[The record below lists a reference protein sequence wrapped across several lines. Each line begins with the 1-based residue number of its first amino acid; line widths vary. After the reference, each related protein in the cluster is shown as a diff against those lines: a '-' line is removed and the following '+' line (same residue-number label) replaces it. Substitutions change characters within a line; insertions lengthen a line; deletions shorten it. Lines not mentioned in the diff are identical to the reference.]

1 MPKGVLSIII
11 LLVTILAFSFP
22 VFCPVNYT
30 DTVVRAESGP
40 DLTIEVTTSSPG
52 TPSMGDDVTFIIT
65 VSNRGTAT
73 SGQCYVAYYIDD
85 DYVADDYVS
94 AIAPDASAEYTFTWT
109 AEAGIHT
116 FTAVADYKGQVSE
129 SDEHNNEKTYT
140 LSTLAADLIIDSIT
154 WSPSEPSVG
163 STVIFSITIR
173 NQGTVAASSNRVDFY
188 IGGISR
194 GYKDIGRIDPG
205 GALTETFSW
214 FSKAGQHEIKAI
226 ADKNDSVPE
235 INEDN
240 NETTVVFSALLPDL
254 ITEDISWSPETPSI
268 GDNVSF
274 MVLVTNQGSGVS
286 GNATVNFYVDDTYL
300 DTDQTSKL
308 EAGASENATFYWV
321 AKAGAHE
328 IKTVIVTG
336 GILTESDKTNN
347 EKTITF
353 SPNLS
358 DLTISSIT
366 WSPAEPS
373 VRDNITFTIIIENQG
388 SGDSGESTVD
398 LHIDGSSAGGNALAQ
413 MDASASRQ
421 VIFTWRAEEGSH
433 QIRAVV
439 DPQDDVPESEES
451 NNEKTVTLTI
461 LPPDLIIEQIAWA
474 PPEPAIGD
482 KVAFTV
488 TVKNQGEAGSDYA
501 HIAYFIDDDR
511 VSSDYVSPI
520 SANATDNMTFTWTA
534 TPGEHAIKAYI
545 DFTGIVTESDETNNE
560 KTSTLVPLGP
570 DLIIKSIDW
579 SHNDPSVGETVTF
592 TVIVENDGDLRAD
605 SSLLHVYIDN
615 SPRGYQ
621 DIPAI
626 DPGTTVPRTFDWKVE
641 DGPHTIRAV
650 VDDSDLVAETSEKNI
665 ETVLVYPA
673 PDLTL
678 EAVTWSPVN
687 PSPGEKVTLT
697 AYIKNKGSRRAGSF
711 QVYLSIDDEVLSYRE
726 IPQLDAGA
734 RVTEYFE
741 WNAAI
746 GLHTVTLFA
755 DGADAVAEGVESNN
769 SETVAFSI
777 PAPDLTIESINWP
790 SGEPPTGGEVVFTVI
805 IRNQGDANARFS
817 SVSYYIDGEYLTSGQ
832 IDTLEPDAT
841 TEETFSTLISQSGPH
856 TIRVIIDEGNRI
868 HESDEENN
876 EKEITFSTENVTSS
890 SEPAPKPAPQ
900 KKPRPSP
907 APIPLTPE
915 EGGLKGEILF
925 GIVIAVFGGI
935 LLFALVQAFRN
946 K

>member
-1 MPKGVLSIII
+1 MPKKVLSIII
-11 LLVTILAFSFP
+11 LFVTILAFSCP
-22 VFCPVNYT
+22 LFCPVNYT
-30 DTVVRAESGP
+30 DTVARAESGP

-85 DYVADDYVS
+85 DYVTDDYVS
-94 AIAPDASAEYTFTWT
+94 AIAPDASAEYTFTWA

-140 LSTLAADLIIDSIT
+140 LSTLGADLIIDSIT

-173 NQGTVAASSNRVDFY
+173 NQGTIAASSNRVDFY
-188 IGGISR
+188 IDGISR

-226 ADKNDSVPE
+226 VDKNDSVPE
-235 INEDN
+235 VNEDN

-254 ITEDISWSPETPSI
+254 IIEDISWSPETPSI

-274 MVLVTNQGSGVS
+274 MVFVTNQGSGVS
-286 GNATVNFYVDDTYL
+286 GNATISFFVDDTCL

-308 EAGASENATFYWV
+308 EAGASGNATFYWI
-321 AKAGAHE
+321 AKAGSNV
-328 IKTVIVTG
+328 IKAIVTSG
-336 GILTESDKTNN
+336 GIFIESDETNN

-353 SPNLS
+353 SPNLP

-373 VRDNITFTIIIENQG
+373 VRDNITFTITIENQG
-388 SGDSGESTVD
+388 NGDSGESTVN
-398 LHIDGSSAGGNALAQ
+398 LYIDGVSAGDNALAQ
-413 MDASASRQ
+413 IEASANRQ
-421 VIFTWRAEEGSH
+421 VTFTWRVEEGSR

-439 DPQDDVPESEES
+439 NLQNDVPESEET
-451 NNEKTVTLTI
+451 NNEKMVTFSI
-461 LPPDLIIEQIAWA
+461 LPPDLIVEQIAWA

-482 KVAFTV
+482 KVTFTV
-488 TVKNQGEAGSDYA
+488 TVKNQGASGSDYSY
-501 HIAYFIDDDR
+501 IAYFIDDDR
-511 VSSDYVSPI
+511 VSSGHVNPI

-534 TPGEHAIKAYI
+534 IPGEHAIRAYI
-545 DFTGIVTESDETNNE
+545 DFTGIVAESDETNNE
-560 KTSTLVPLGP
+560 KTSTLVPIGP
-570 DLIIKSIDW
+570 DLIIKNIDW
-579 SHNDPSVGETVTF
+579 SHNDPAVGETVTF
-592 TVIVENDGDLRAD
+592 TVIVENDGDLRAG

-641 DGPHTIRAV
+641 EGSHTIRAV
-650 VDDSDLVAETSEKNI
+650 VDDSDLVVETSEKNN
-665 ETVLVYPA
+665 ETMIVYPT

-678 EAVTWSPVN
+678 EAVTWSPIN
-687 PSPGEKVTLT
+687 PSSGDKVTLT
-697 AYIKNKGSRRAGSF
+697 AYVKNKGSRRAGSF
-711 QVYLSIDDEVLSYRE
+711 QIYFYVDDEVVNYQE

-741 WNAAI
+741 WDATI

-777 PAPDLTIESINWP
+777 PAPDLTIESIEWP

-805 IRNQGDANARFS
+805 IRNQGDAKTGYS
-817 SVSYYIDGEYLTSGQ
+817 SVSYYVDGEYLTSSQ
-832 IDTLEPDAT
+832 IDTLEPDAN
-841 TEETFSTLISQSGPH
+841 TEATFSTLISQSGPH

-868 HESDEENN
+868 HESNEENN
-876 EKEITFSTENVTSS
+876 IKEVTFSTENVTSP
-890 SEPAPKPAPQ
+890 SEPAPKPAPE
-900 KKPRPSP
+900 KKPRPRP

-915 EGGLKGEILF
+915 EEDYKGEMLF
-925 GIVIAVFGGI
+925 GIVGVIFGGI
-935 LLFALVQAFRN
+935 LLFTLFQAFR
-946 K
+946 KK

>member
-1 MPKGVLSIII
+1 MPKKVLSIII
-11 LLVTILAFSFP
+11 LFVTILAFSCP
-22 VFCPVNYT
+22 LFCPVNHA
-30 DTVVRAESGP
+30 DRIAWAESGP
-40 DLTIEVTTSSPG
+40 DLTIEVITSSPE
-52 TPSMGDDVTFIIT
+52 TPSIGDDVTFTIT
-65 VSNRGTAT
+65 INNRGTAT

-85 DYVADDYVS
+85 DYVTDDYVS
-94 AIAPDASAEYTFTWT
+94 AIAPDASAEYTFTWA

-140 LSTLAADLIIDSIT
+140 LSTLGADLIIDSIT

-173 NQGTVAASSNRVDFY
+173 NQGTIAASSNRVDFY
-188 IGGISR
+188 IDGISR

-214 FSKAGQHEIKAI
+214 FTKAGQHEIKAI
-226 ADKNDSVPE
+226 VDKNDSVPE
-235 INEDN
+235 VNEDN
-240 NETTVVFSALLPDL
+240 NEMTVVFSALLPDL
-254 ITEDISWSPETPSI
+254 IIEDISWSPETPSI

-286 GNATVNFYVDDTYL
+286 GNATVNFYVDDTCL

-308 EAGASENATFYWV
+308 EASASENATFSWV
-321 AKAGAHE
+321 AEAGAHE
-328 IKTVIVTG
+328 IKAVIVTG
-336 GILTESDKTNN
+336 GFIIESDKTNN

-366 WSPAEPS
+366 WSPTEPS
-373 VRDNITFTIIIENQG
+373 VRDHITFTITIENQG

-398 LHIDGSSAGGNALAQ
+398 LYIDGSSAGDNTLAQ
-413 MDASASRQ
+413 IDASANRQ
-421 VIFTWRAEEGSH
+421 VTFTWRAEEGSH
-433 QIRAVV
+433 QIRAVA

-482 KVAFTV
+482 KVTFTV
-488 TVKNQGEAGSDYA
+488 TVKNQGTAGSDYT

-511 VSSDYVSPI
+511 VSSGSVSPI

-592 TVIVENDGDLRAD
+592 TVIVENNGDLRAD
-605 SSLLHVYIDN
+605 SSLLYVYIDN

-641 DGPHTIRAV
+641 DGSHKIRAV
-650 VDDSDLVAETSEKNI
+650 VDDSDLVVETNDENN
-665 ETVLVYPA
+665 ETMIVYPA
-673 PDLTL
+673 PDLIL
-678 EAVTWSPVN
+678 EAVTWSPIN

-697 AYIKNKGSRRAGSF
+697 AYIKNKGSRGAGSF
-711 QVYLSIDDEVLSYRE
+711 QISFSIDDEVLSYQE

-741 WNAAI
+741 WYAAI

-755 DGADAVAEGVESNN
+755 DNADAVAEGVESNN

-790 SGEPPTGGEVVFTVI
+790 TGELPTGSEIIFTVI
-805 IRNQGDANARFS
+805 IRNQGDAKAGYS
-817 SVSYYIDGEYLTSGQ
+817 SVSYYVDGEYLTSGQ

-841 TEETFSTLISQSGPH
+841 TEETFSTLIFQSGPH

-868 HESDEENN
+868 HESDEGNN
-876 EKEITFSTENVTSS
+876 EKEVTLSTENVTSP
-890 SEPAPKPAPQ
+890 SEPAPKPAPE
-900 KKPRPSP
+900 KKPRPRP

-915 EGGLKGEILF
+915 EEDYKGEMLF
-925 GIVIAVFGGI
+925 GIVGVIFGGI
-935 LLFALVQAFRN
+935 LLFTLFQAFR
-946 K
+946 KK